1 MVSDKQ
7 QTTSKDFYDLCYRQY
22 ESEIRETDQIYQ
34 RFSFVLVLLSLLG
47 GVVYR
52 LGRIDVI
59 AIAFTRVDTFLYC
72 VSMIT
77 AIVLLTLSVV
87 FCILFALPRKGKYKT
102 LASMDLWRKWR
113 KDYED
118 YLHGEGKSQ
127 ENGVDEA
134 MLEEI
139 TTKLAEAQANN
150 APINERRRQYFH
162 MSVLIASLALIPV
175 AIQAMFFF
183 ILKIQG
189 V

>member
-1 MVSDKQ
+1 
-7 QTTSKDFYDLCYRQY
+7 
-22 ESEIRETDQIYQ
+22 
-34 RFSFVLVLLSLLG
+34 
-47 GVVYR
+47 
-52 LGRIDVI
+52 
-59 AIAFTRVDTFLYC
+59 
-72 VSMIT
+72 MIT